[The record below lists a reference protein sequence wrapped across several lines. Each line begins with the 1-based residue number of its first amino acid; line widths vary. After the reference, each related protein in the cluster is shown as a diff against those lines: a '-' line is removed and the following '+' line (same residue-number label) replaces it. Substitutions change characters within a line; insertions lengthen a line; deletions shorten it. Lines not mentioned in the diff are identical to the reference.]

1 MLNLPFSLSF
11 LYTIRETGQSE
22 RAVRFP
28 VFGEMGGSGDRTDI
42 KMSNL
47 RVIDA
52 DWAPAPPRMGLI
64 QRVRRL
70 FRGDGV

>member
-1 MLNLPFSLSF
+1 MSARREKRLRRLERRVEALETKADVLSL
-11 LYTIRETGQSE
+11 RQ
-22 RAVRFP
+22 
-28 VFGEMGGSGDRTDI
+28 DRTDI

-64 QRVRRL
+64 QRVRTL